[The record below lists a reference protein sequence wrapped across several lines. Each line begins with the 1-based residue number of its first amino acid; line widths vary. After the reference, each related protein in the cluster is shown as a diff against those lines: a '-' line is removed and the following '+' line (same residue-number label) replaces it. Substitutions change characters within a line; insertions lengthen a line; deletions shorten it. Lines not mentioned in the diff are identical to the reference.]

1 LVQRAKN
8 VATGDV
14 PPPRNKRALS
24 ECKEPIKFAKER
36 KKEKGKD
43 ETI

>member
-24 ECKEPIKFAKER
+24 ECKEPIKFVKER
-36 KKEKGKD
+36 KKGKE